1 VWLSSAN
8 SSHSHGAATMR
19 LLLTALL
26 LAHSAT
32 AHDDGEKRVP
42 WAGSE
47 TDLCWTPPHYYAPC
61 VTDRH
66 ARRGVMLASLPRTRH
81 RRCCFQYNWQPA
93 GISPRFRTEYRV
105 I

>member
-1 VWLSSAN
+1 
-8 SSHSHGAATMR
+8 MR

-66 ARRGVMLASLPRTRH
+66 ARRGVMLASHCLGLATVAAAFSITGSQQAFH
-81 RRCCFQYNWQPA
+81 LVFAQNTA
-93 GISPRFRTEYRV
+93 
-105 I
+105 